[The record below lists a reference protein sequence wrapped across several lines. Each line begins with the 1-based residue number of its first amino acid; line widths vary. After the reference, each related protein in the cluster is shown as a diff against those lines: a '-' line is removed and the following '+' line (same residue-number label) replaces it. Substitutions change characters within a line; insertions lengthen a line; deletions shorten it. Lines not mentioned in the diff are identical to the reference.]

1 LLGNIANLLKEG
13 VRSGDFRSDVDPV
26 ELYISISALAY
37 HYLSNRYT
45 LSYLLDRKLS
55 TEDEMKA
62 RIVHI
67 EDLTLGYLQYGAP
80 GHKGRS
86 RGGRLNIAVT

>member
-1 LLGNIANLLKEG
+1 MRCSGEG
-13 VRSGDFRSDVDPV
+13 AKSGDFRPDVDPI

-55 TEDEMKA
+55 TENEMKA

-67 EDLTLGYLQYGAP
+67 EDLTLGYLQYGAT
-80 GHKGRS
+80 GKGRA
-86 RGGRLNIAVT
+86 RKAG